1 MPETAP
7 ARPGAAPPASDVA
20 VALPAVPALA
30 ASAAEAAWL
39 SPDGELLE
47 LPREDAARRAATAHP
62 LVCHAPATAARLG
75 VERFPAFD
83 LLELYAF
90 VRPAQFCLPTARG
103 LADALGLPRPRSLAD
118 EAAVLPQAAQALLA
132 ELARLEGREHPR
144 AQALATTLAGAGW
157 TWGAAAVAALGGAR
171 ERTDTLGGL
180 AVWERLPEWT
190 DYAPPPA
197 PDQAPVEANEA
208 RERLK
213 RLLGSGAEARPAQ
226 SDYAALAARAFAPRD
241 HAGAPNLVLA
251 EAGTGIGKTLGYIA
265 PASVWSEKNGGAVWL
280 STFTK
285 NLQRQIDQE
294 LNRLYP
300 KPAQKATKVV
310 VRKGRENYLCLLNL
324 EEAAQG
330 GAARSQD
337 RIALALLARWAEA
350 SRDGDMIGGDFPAW
364 LAELNGRARTLALTD
379 QRGEC
384 IYSACPHYR
393 KCFIER
399 SIRKARRAEI
409 VIANHALVM
418 VQAAHAGDS
427 RELPTRYVFDEGH
440 HVFDAADGTFAAHLS
455 GAETADLRRWL
466 RGPEGGRRSRARG
479 LKRRIGDLAEGDDAA
494 TNALESTVHAAAA
507 LPGEGWLARVAGDR
521 PAGPTEA
528 FLARVRQQ
536 VYARAGRTEDS
547 YGIECKPDDPVPGLP
562 EAAAALRQAL
572 AHLLTPMQALVRA
585 LATRLDKE
593 ADALETAIRVRIEA
607 AVRGLERRAQTLAA
621 WQAMLTDLGAATP
634 PAFVDWFAVDREA
647 GRDSDVGFY
656 RHWLDPTVPF
666 AEAVLKPAHG
676 VLVTSATLRDRAGE
690 SDDWRSAEVRTGALH
705 LPLPATRASLPS
717 PFDYAARTRILVV
730 TDVRRDDPAQV
741 AAAYRELMLAAGGG
755 GLGLFTAIWRLRA
768 VHKRIAPALAEAGLP
783 LLAQHV
789 DPIDTATLVD
799 IFRADED
806 SCLLGT
812 DAVRD
817 GVDVPG
823 RSLRLIVFDRV
834 PWPRPDLLHKARRAA
849 FGGQAYDDMITRL
862 RLKQAY
868 GRLLRRADDV
878 GVFVML
884 DAMLPSRLLTA
895 FPPEAEVRRLGLAE
909 AVAETRAFLG

>member
-1 MPETAP
+1 MPDTAP
-7 ARPGAAPPASDVA
+7 ARSGAPPAPAVTVA
-20 VALPAVPALA
+20 VPVVAALA

-39 SPDGELLE
+39 TPDGELEE
-47 LPREDAARRAATAHP
+47 LSREDAARRAATARP

-83 LLELYAF
+83 LLELFAF
-90 VRPAQFCLPTARG
+90 VRPAQFCLPTVRG
-103 LADALGLPRPRSLAD
+103 LANVLGLPRPRSLAD

-132 ELARLEGREHPR
+132 ELARLDGREHPR

-157 TWGAAAVAALGGAR
+157 AWGDAAVAALGGPR
-171 ERTDTLGGL
+171 ERTGTLGGL
-180 AVWERLPEWT
+180 AVWERLTDWT
-190 DYAPPPA
+190 DYAPQPA

-265 PASVWSEKNGGAVWL
+265 PASLWAEKNGGAVWL

-300 KPAQKATKVV
+300 QPAQKAAKVV

-330 GAARSQD
+330 GAARPQD

-364 LAELNGRARTLALTD
+364 LTELMGRARTLALTD

-399 SIRKARRAEI
+399 SIRRARRAEI

-494 TNALESTVHAAAA
+494 TTALEATVHAAAA
-507 LPGEGWLARVAGDR
+507 LPGEGWLPRIAGDQ

-536 VYARAGRTEDS
+536 VYARAGKAEDA

-562 EAAAALRQAL
+562 ETAAALRRAL
-572 AHLLTPMQALVRA
+572 AELLTPMQALIRA
-585 LATRLDKE
+585 LTTRLDKE

-621 WQAMLTDLGAATP
+621 WQAMLADLGAATP

-717 PFDYAARTRILVV
+717 PFDYAGRTRILVV

-768 VHKRIAPALAEAGLP
+768 VHKRIAPALAAAGLP

-868 GRLLRRADDV
+868 GRLLRRADDI

-895 FPPEAEVRRLGLAE
+895 FPPEAEVRRIGLAE
-909 AVAETRAFLG
+909 AVAETRAFLA